1 MRPPPPR
8 LRRRWNDVLRPLRGA
23 CPSGPWDGWAAPVG
37 IALLWLLALAAF
49 IGMAIPVEASPL
61 RLDGQARS
69 VSGTGHLETFYDP
82 EGTLG
87 VEQACAP
94 TTPFTSIPGN
104 FNGSYTPKGAW
115 WLRLKVEPGP
125 AAGGIWWLEIF
136 APYTDRIDAYVPDAD
151 VGDTIS
157 VRHKEAGALKPFDA
171 REWPTFTNV
180 LRMELVAGQPA
191 DLCIRLSGKRA
202 LNARLVLWR
211 EADLVGWLTLNIL
224 VISLAVGAALIVSL
238 GALIIAAWLRSA
250 AFGWYGV
257 YVGAVS
263 LNFLANSGF
272 WPVLFRSVDPSS
284 LLRLQSMVGCFS
296 VMAGAMMARSIFG
309 APAHAPIAN
318 KVILA
323 IALWAAVCIPVS
335 ALGYYGVVA
344 PYLIVGVFTLALL
357 GPWLALRMLLRREP
371 AAMWYLVGFTTYCA
385 ATIWFAL
392 VVLGLAPLNDFLE
405 WGYQSAGLL
414 HMAATFAGLASAL
427 QAGMRERQRLEA
439 ELLQAS
445 QRNMLELERAVEQR
459 TSALNEEVGARRRAE
474 TALLKALKE
483 QRNFL
488 AMVSHEFRTPLST
501 LRLSVTLLE
510 RGVEAADEALKREV
524 EKMRRAILRLSG
536 LIDTFLAEEWLERA
550 TMTIQRKLLD
560 IGALTADV
568 VRELAAHAQG
578 RIVRAECLPIRIDGD
593 PVLLRTVVD
602 NLVGNALK
610 YTDGS
615 IFVSVSERD
624 AGVLI
629 CVEDQGPGIPAD
641 QREEIFDRYYRAP
654 EAITK
659 SGTGLGLYLVRLIVE
674 KHGGHVRLTDARDGG
689 SRFEVWLPE
698 RLPPSSTGPAEDART
713 SHAASG
719 GGVA

>member
-1 MRPPPPR
+1 LGER
-8 LRRRWNDVLRPLRGA
+8 
-23 CPSGPWDGWAAPVG
+23 AAPVR
-37 IALLWLLALAAF
+37 IALLYILALATC
-49 IGMAIPVEASPL
+49 ICMVMPVEASPL
-61 RLDGQARS
+61 PLDGQVRN
-69 VSGTGHLETFYDP
+69 VSGTGHIETFYDP
-82 EGTLG
+82 QGTLS

-94 TTPFTSIPGN
+94 TTPFTPISGN

-125 AAGGIWWLEIF
+125 AAGGAWWLEIF

-151 VGDTIS
+151 ADDTVA
-157 VRHKEAGALKPFDA
+157 VRHKEAGALKPFGE
-171 REWPTFTNV
+171 REWPTFTNI
-180 LRMELVAGQPA
+180 LRVELIAGQPA

-211 EADLVGWLTLNIL
+211 QADLVGWLTLNIL
-224 VISLAVGAALIVSL
+224 VVSLAVGAALIVSV

-250 AFGWYGV
+250 SFGWYGV

-272 WPVLFRSVDPSS
+272 WPVLLPSLEPAS
-284 LLRLQSMVGCFS
+284 LLRIQSMVGCFS
-296 VMAGAMMARSIFG
+296 IMAGAFMARAIFRV
-309 APAHAPIAN
+309 PAHAPIAN
-318 KVILA
+318 KIILA
-323 IALWAAVCIPVS
+323 IGIVAGASIPAS
-335 ALGYYGVVA
+335 ALGYYGIVA
-344 PYLIVGVFTLALL
+344 PYLMAGILILALL
-357 GPWLALRMLLRREP
+357 GPWLAVRMLLRGEP
-371 AAMWYLVGFTTYCA
+371 AAMWYLVGFSAYCA

-459 TSALNEEVGARRRAE
+459 TAALNEEVGARRRAE

-488 AMVSHEFRTPLST
+488 GMVSHEFRTPLST

-510 RGVEAADEALKREV
+510 RGVEAVDEALKREV

-550 TMTIQRKLLD
+550 AMTIQRRTLD

-568 VRELAAHAQG
+568 VREHAAHAQG
-578 RIVRAECLPIRIDGD
+578 RIERADCPPITIEGD

-610 YTDGS
+610 YTEKG
-615 IFVSVSERD
+615 IFVSVTRQD
-624 AGVLI
+624 GGALI
-629 CVEDQGPGIPAD
+629 CVEDRGPGIPAGERD
-641 QREEIFDRYYRAP
+641 EIFDRYYRAP
-654 EAITK
+654 EAVTK
-659 SGTGLGLYLVRLIVE
+659 SGTGLGLHLVRLIVE
-674 KHGGHVRLTDARDGG
+674 KHGGHVRLTDAREGG
-689 SRFEVWLPE
+689 SRFEAWLPE
-698 RLPPSSTGPAEDART
+698 RLPPLSPGQAEDART
-713 SHAASG
+713 PQAAD
-719 GGVA
+719 GGVTA